1 MTNLLI
7 RHKVK
12 NYDVWKKAFDSFAD
26 TRKSSG
32 EKSFQIYRPVE
43 DTKNLHLL
51 FQWDT
56 VENARKFL
64 ESPSLKETMQKAG
77 VIEAPEVK
85 FFGEAYTGKL

>member
-7 RHKVK
+7 KHKVK
-12 NYDVWKKAFDSFAD
+12 DYDVWDVWKKQFDAFAD

-32 EKSFQIYRPVE
+32 EQSFQIYRPVE
-43 DTKNLHLL
+43 DTENLHLL

-64 ESPSLKETMQKAG
+64 ELPALKETMQKAG
-77 VIEAPEVK
+77 VIETPKIK
-85 FFGEAYTGKL
+85 FFG